1 MKTLPK
7 TSSKKKQRINRSVVS
22 PEVTL
27 LALEERFAA
36 GKALRQTVKRS
47 EHGNYQPSPN
57 RPDPIS
63 ILEAQASTRIPE
75 LIPIRY
81 ARMLTSPFAFL
92 RGSAAIMIQDI
103 APAPTTGLTVQACG
117 DMHVS
122 NFGLFASA
130 ERNLTFGI
138 NDFDETH
145 PGAWEWDLK
154 RLVASANVAARFLGG
169 DRDLC
174 ETAAREVVQSYR
186 QHLREYAEMG
196 CLDLWY
202 ASIKEADILEKL
214 PPKYRKIA
222 IQVMEKA
229 RSRTHLQV
237 LDKMTDLL
245 DNQHHII
252 EDRPLVVRDQTTRK
266 GRPIAEAL
274 ELFLQEYLASMGADR
289 RFLMSQYRVL
299 DVARKVV
306 GVGSVGTHCWV
317 IYFQGRDINDPLFLQ
332 VKEAQPSVLAPYA
345 KDYSKQTLPDD
356 NEGHRVVVGQR
367 LIQGAPDI
375 FLGWGE
381 QDGLHYYV
389 RQLRDMKGGVKLE
402 PDKVQLSGFPA
413 YCGLCGWALALA
425 HAKSGDAAML
435 SGYLGDN
442 EALDDALVKF
452 AQAYADQTEQ
462 DYDQLAAA
470 ARTGRIPVASEF

>member
-1 MKTLPK
+1 MS
-7 TSSKKKQRINRSVVS
+7 TSSTANQVINRVAVGSQGKS
-22 PEVTL
+22 L
-27 LALEERFAA
+27 SLAERFAA

-47 EHGNYQPSPN
+47 EQGDYQPSSQ
-57 RPDPIS
+57 RPDPIA
-63 ILEAQASTRIPE
+63 ILEAQASTRIAE

-92 RGSAAIMIQDI
+92 RGAAAIMMQDI

-130 ERNLTFGI
+130 ERNLVFGI

-154 RLVASANVAARFLGG
+154 RLVASAVVATRFLGG
-169 DRDLC
+169 DRVLC
-174 ETAAREVVQSYR
+174 ETAARVAVQSYR
-186 QHLREYAEMG
+186 RHLSEYAEMG
-196 CLDLWY
+196 YLDLWY
-202 ASIKEADILEKL
+202 ASIKEADILQKL
-214 PPKYRKIA
+214 PAEARKKAAPIMA
-222 IQVMEKA
+222 KA

-245 DNQHHII
+245 DNQQRIV
-252 EDRPLVVRDQTTRK
+252 EARPLVVRDQTTSK
-266 GRPIAEAL
+266 GRPVAEAL
-274 ELFLQEYLASMGADR
+274 EIFLQEYLASVGAER
-289 RFLMSQYRVL
+289 RFLMSQYRVM

-306 GVGSVGTHCWV
+306 GVGSVGTRCWI
-317 IYFQGRDINDPLFLQ
+317 IYLQGRDLNDPLFLQ

-345 KDYSKQTLPDD
+345 QGYSKQMIPDQ

-381 QDGLHYYV
+381 QDGVQYYV
-389 RQLRDMKGGVKLE
+389 RQLRDMKGGVKIE
-402 PDKVQLSGFPA
+402 PDQMRATKLPT
-413 YCGLCGWALALA
+413 YCELCGWALALA

-435 SGYLGDN
+435 SGYIGEN
-442 EALDDALVKF
+442 ETLDDALVKF
-452 AQAYADQTEQ
+452 AHAYADQTEQ
-462 DYDQLAAA
+462 DYDQLVAA